1 MRSHTCSSGTKGSDK
16 VRPRLSPWFTFDSN
30 LHMPYAEMIHH
41 ALQASKEPSEPIPSS
56 SALEPEPSTSM
67 GDENET
73 EEISHD
79 ETTNTYTLK
88 GVDNTSAGD
97 NFAFLK
103 SKLTWTTGDDGKERV
118 LDEDG
123 NG

>member
-1 MRSHTCSSGTKGSDK
+1 
-16 VRPRLSPWFTFDSN
+16 
-30 LHMPYAEMIHH
+30 MPYPEMIHH
-41 ALQASKEPSEPIPSS
+41 ALQASKEPSDPIPSS
-56 SALEPEPSTSM
+56 SALQPEPSTSM
-67 GDENET
+67 GVGNET

-103 SKLTWTTGDDGKERV
+103 SKLT
-118 LDEDG
+118 
-123 NG
+123 